1 MRKIIMF
8 TGKGGVGKTTMSV
21 ATALH
26 LARERSVLLL
36 STDPS
41 GSLSSIFN
49 KAFHDTVVSIERNLD
64 AIELTRP
71 IILKLWRE
79 KFGED
84 VYRVISSLLPVD
96 RGILDYIE
104 GVPALDE
111 EFMLDYVLE
120 AKRLKNYDHIIWDTA
135 PTSSTL
141 NLLNIQNLFY
151 SHLGEAQKLY
161 LKMRGVLSRLKGGSG
176 EEPLELIA
184 RWRKLTEDILGM
196 LSRDTS
202 TWIVANPERLPVE
215 QALSIGKSLSG
226 FGVEIK
232 GYILNRIFSED
243 VCAESEFLRKK
254 REHQTQCRDRLIAGT
269 DHKLKIIHEIQEDA
283 TTRDMLVTI
292 AHILYDQPQ
301 RDLNF
306 S

>member
-21 ATALH
+21 ATAFH
-26 LARERSVLLL
+26 LSQEKKVLLL

-41 GSLSSIFN
+41 GSLASIFDG
-49 KAFHDTVVSIERNLD
+49 AFHDGTVTIEKNLD
-64 AIELTRP
+64 VIELTRP

-79 KFGED
+79 KFGDD

-96 RGILDYIE
+96 RSILDYIE

-120 AKRLKNYDHIIWDTA
+120 ATRLKDYDHIIWDTA
-135 PTSSTL
+135 PTSATL

-161 LKMRGVLSRLKGGSG
+161 LKVKGVLSRLKRESGGK
-176 EEPLELIA
+176 PLELIA
-184 RWRKLTEDILGM
+184 TWRKLTQDVLDM
-196 LSRDTS
+196 LSHDTA

-215 QALSIGKSLSG
+215 QALAIGKSLAD

-232 GYILNRIFSED
+232 GYILNRIFSDD
-243 VCAESEFLRKK
+243 VCEESEFLRKK
-254 REHQTQCRDRLIAGT
+254 REHQITWRDRLIEGADCEVRT
-269 DHKLKIIHEIQEDA
+269 IHEIREEA
-283 TTRDMLVTI
+283 TTRARLVAI
-292 AHILYDQPQ
+292 ARILYGP
-301 RDLNF
+301 
-306 S
+306 

>member
-21 ATALH
+21 ATAYYLSQK
-26 LARERSVLLL
+26 RNVLLL

-41 GSLSSIFN
+41 GSLASIFN
-49 KAFHDTVVSIERNLD
+49 RAFHDTVVTIERNLD
-64 AIELTRP
+64 VIELTRP

-120 AKRLKNYDHIIWDTA
+120 AKRLKKYDHIIWDTA
-135 PTSSTL
+135 PTSATL

-161 LKMRGVLSRLKGGSG
+161 LKMRGVLSRLRGQSG
-176 EEPLELIA
+176 EEPLELISK
-184 RWRKLTEDILGM
+184 WRKLTEDVLGM

-215 QALSIGKSLSG
+215 QALAIGRSLSG

-254 REHQTQCRDRLIAGT
+254 REHQLKWRARLTEGADREVRT
-269 DHKLKIIHEIQEDA
+269 IHEIKEDA
-283 TTRDMLVTI
+283 TTQDRLVTI
-292 AHILYDQPQ
+292 ARTLHGQ
-301 RDLNF
+301 
-306 S
+306 

>member
-21 ATALH
+21 ATAFH
-26 LARERSVLLL
+26 LSQNKNVLLL

-41 GSLSSIFN
+41 GSLASIFN
-49 KAFHDTVVSIERNLD
+49 RAFQDTVVSIEKNLD
-64 AIELTRP
+64 VIELTRP

-120 AKRLKNYDHIIWDTA
+120 AKRLKKYDHIIWDTA

-161 LKMRGVLSRLKGGSG
+161 LKMRGVLSRLRGQSG
-176 EEPLELIA
+176 EEPLELISK
-184 RWRKLTEDILGM
+184 WRKLTEDVLGM

-215 QALSIGKSLSG
+215 QALAIGRSLSG

-243 VCAESEFLRKK
+243 VCSESEFLKKK
-254 REHQTQCRDRLIAGT
+254 REHQLKWRDRLIESADREVRT
-269 DHKLKIIHEIQEDA
+269 IHEIKEDA
-283 TTRDMLVTI
+283 TTKDRLVTI
-292 AHILYDQPQ
+292 ARTLYGQ
-301 RDLNF
+301 
-306 S
+306 

>member
-1 MRKIIMF
+1 MF

-26 LARERSVLLL
+26 LSQEKNVLLL

-41 GSLSSIFN
+41 GSLSSIFDQ
-49 KAFHDTVVSIERNLD
+49 AFHNSVVTVERNLD
-64 AIELTRP
+64 VIELTRP
-71 IILKLWRE
+71 VILKLWRE
-79 KFGED
+79 KFGDD

-111 EFMLDYVLE
+111 EFMLDYLLE
-120 AKRLKNYDHIIWDTA
+120 ASRLKRYDHIIWDTA
-135 PTSSTL
+135 PTSATL

-161 LKMRGVLSRLKGGSG
+161 LKMKGVLSRLKGGLG
-176 EEPLELIA
+176 DEPLELISK
-184 RWRKLTEDILGM
+184 WRKLTEDILGM

-226 FGVEIK
+226 FGVRIK
-232 GYILNRIFSED
+232 GYILNRLFSDE
-243 VCAESEFLRKK
+243 VCATSDFLKKK
-254 REHQTQCRDRLIAGT
+254 REHQLEWRDRLFDGADGEVKT
-269 DHKLKIIHEIQEDA
+269 IHEIKEDA
-283 TTRDMLVTI
+283 TTRERLLTI
-292 AHILYDQPQ
+292 AHTLYG
-301 RDLNF
+301 

>member
-71 IILKLWRE
+71 IILNLWRE

-254 REHQTQCRDRLIAGT
+254 REHQIQWRDRLIAGA

-292 AHILYDQPQ
+292 AHILYGQPQ

>member
-21 ATALH
+21 ATAFH
-26 LARERSVLLL
+26 LSQNKNVLLL

-41 GSLSSIFN
+41 GSLASIFN
-49 KAFHDTVVSIERNLD
+49 RAFQDTVVSIEKNLD
-64 AIELTRP
+64 VIELTRP

-120 AKRLKNYDHIIWDTA
+120 AKRLKKYDHIIWDTA

-161 LKMRGVLSRLKGGSG
+161 LKMRGVLSRLRGQSG
-176 EEPLELIA
+176 EEPLELISK
-184 RWRKLTEDILGM
+184 WRKLTEDVLGM

-215 QALSIGKSLSG
+215 QALAIGRSLSG

-243 VCAESEFLRKK
+243 ACAESEFLKKK
-254 REHQTQCRDRLIAGT
+254 REHQLKWRDRLIESADREVRT
-269 DHKLKIIHEIQEDA
+269 IHEIKEDA
-283 TTRDMLVTI
+283 TTKDRLVTI
-292 AHILYDQPQ
+292 ARTLYGQ
-301 RDLNF
+301 
-306 S
+306 

>member
-21 ATALH
+21 ATAFH
-26 LARERSVLLL
+26 LSQERKVLLL

-41 GSLSSIFN
+41 GSLSSIFDR
-49 KAFHDTVVSIERNLD
+49 AFHDDVVTIGRNLD
-64 AIELTRP
+64 VIELTRP

-79 KFGED
+79 KFGDD

-120 AKRLKNYDHIIWDTA
+120 AKRLKKYDHIIWDTA

-161 LKMRGVLSRLKGGSG
+161 LKVKGVLARLKGGSG
-176 EEPLELIA
+176 EEPLELISK
-184 RWRKLTEDILGM
+184 WRKLTHDVLDM
-196 LSRDTS
+196 LSQDTS

-215 QALSIGKSLSG
+215 QALAIGKSLAG

-243 VCAESEFLRKK
+243 VCFGSEFLREK
-254 REHQTQCRDRLIAGT
+254 REHQLRWRDHLVADADREVRT
-269 DHKLKIIHEIQEDA
+269 IHEIKEEA
-283 TTRDMLVTI
+283 TTRDRLQTI
-292 AHILYDQPQ
+292 ASILYGQ
-301 RDLNF
+301 
-306 S
+306 

>member
-1 MRKIIMF
+1 MRKIVMF

-21 ATALH
+21 ATAFH
-26 LARERSVLLL
+26 LSQERKVLLL

-41 GSLSSIFN
+41 GSLSSIFDRE
-49 KAFHDTVVSIERNLD
+49 FHHTIVTIEQNLD
-64 AIELTRP
+64 VIELTRP

-96 RGILDYIE
+96 RDILDYIE

-111 EFMLDYVLE
+111 EFMLDYMLE
-120 AKRLKNYDHIIWDTA
+120 AKRLKKYDHIIWDTA

-161 LKMRGVLSRLKGGSG
+161 LKMKGVLSRLRGGSG
-176 EEPLELIA
+176 EEPLELIS
-184 RWRKLTEDILGM
+184 RWRKLTEDVLSM

-215 QALSIGKSLSG
+215 QALAIGKSLSR

-232 GYILNRIFSED
+232 GYILNRMFSED
-243 VCAESEFLRKK
+243 VCRENEFLEKK
-254 REHQTQCRDRLIAGT
+254 REHQLKWRAHLIEGADREVKT
-269 DHKLKIIHEIQEDA
+269 VHEIKEDA
-283 TTRDMLVTI
+283 TTRDRLVTI
-292 AHILYDQPQ
+292 ANTLYSP
-301 RDLNF
+301 
-306 S
+306 

>member
-1 MRKIIMF
+1 MF

-21 ATALH
+21 ATAFH
-26 LARERSVLLL
+26 LSQNKNVLLL

-41 GSLSSIFN
+41 GSLASIFN
-49 KAFHDTVVSIERNLD
+49 RAFQDTVVSIEKNLD
-64 AIELTRP
+64 VIELTRP

-120 AKRLKNYDHIIWDTA
+120 AKRLKKYDHIIWDTA

-161 LKMRGVLSRLKGGSG
+161 LKMRGVLSRLRGQSG
-176 EEPLELIA
+176 EEPLELISK
-184 RWRKLTEDILGM
+184 WRKLTEDVLGM

-215 QALSIGKSLSG
+215 QALAIGRSLSG

-243 VCAESEFLRKK
+243 VCSESEFLKKK
-254 REHQTQCRDRLIAGT
+254 REHQLKWRDRLIESADREVRT
-269 DHKLKIIHEIQEDA
+269 IHEIKEDA
-283 TTRDMLVTI
+283 TTKDRLVTI
-292 AHILYDQPQ
+292 ARTLYGQ
-301 RDLNF
+301 
-306 S
+306 

>member
-1 MRKIIMF
+1 MF

-26 LARERSVLLL
+26 LSQNKNVLLL

-41 GSLSSIFN
+41 GSLASIFN
-49 KAFHDTVVSIERNLD
+49 RAFQDTVVTIEKNLD
-64 AIELTRP
+64 VIELTRP

-120 AKRLKNYDHIIWDTA
+120 AKRLKKYDHIIWDTA

-161 LKMRGVLSRLKGGSG
+161 LKMKGVLSRLRGQSG
-176 EEPLELIA
+176 EEPLELISK
-184 RWRKLTEDILGM
+184 WRKLTHDVLGM

-202 TWIVANPERLPVE
+202 AWIVANPERLPVE
-215 QALSIGKSLSG
+215 QALSIGRALSG

-232 GYILNRIFSED
+232 GYILNRIFSDD

-254 REHQTQCRDRLIAGT
+254 REHQITWRDHLIEGADREVRT
-269 DHKLKIIHEIQEDA
+269 IHEIKDDA
-283 TTRDMLVTI
+283 TTKDRLVTI
-292 AHILYDQPQ
+292 ARTLYGQ
-301 RDLNF
+301 
-306 S
+306 